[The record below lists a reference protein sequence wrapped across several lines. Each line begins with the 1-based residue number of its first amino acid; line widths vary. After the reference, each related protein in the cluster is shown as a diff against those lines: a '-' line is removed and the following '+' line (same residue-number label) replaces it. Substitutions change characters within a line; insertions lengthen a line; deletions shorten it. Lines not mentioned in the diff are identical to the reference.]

1 MTTLPYISETTP
13 FPNVSKALDDPNGLL
28 ACGGALSVPMLFQAY
43 VNGIF
48 PWFSED
54 EPILWWSPNPRAIIE
69 LEDFHVSRSL
79 NKLARKGQYV
89 VTLNRQ
95 FENVINACSSIP
107 RRHPEQQTVTNETWI
122 TDDMVQAYCRL
133 HEAGIAHSVEVCRVD
148 GTLVGGLYGVAVGQ
162 VFCGESMFHLEPNTS
177 KLAMLALVKH
187 MKRHGLAFIDC
198 QLPTEHL
205 SSLGAKAI
213 PRQTF
218 ITRLQKHNKTLT
230 DTGDLLPAY
239 RHYWKSRIITP

>member
-28 ACGGALSVPMLFQAY
+28 ACGGSLSVPMLFQAY

-54 EPILWWSPNPRAIIE
+54 EPILWWSPDPRAIIE
-69 LEDFHVSRSL
+69 LDDFHVSRSL
-79 NKLARKGQYV
+79 KKLARKGQYV

-95 FENVINACSSIP
+95 FENVIKACSSIP

-148 GTLVGGLYGVAVGQ
+148 GTLVGGLYGVAVGE

-177 KLAMLALVKH
+177 KLAMLALVTH
-187 MKRHGLAFIDC
+187 MKRHELAFIDC
-198 QLPTEHL
+198 QLPTDHL

-213 PRQTF
+213 SRQTF
-218 ITRLQKHNKTLT
+218 ITRLQKHNKTLA
-230 DTGDLLPAY
+230 DTGELLATY
-239 RHYWKSRIITP
+239 RHYWKSGIITP